1 MIVEKLPDLEKV
13 LSHLSYFSKE
23 KVLVQEVLSINKA
36 FVPILETGVI
46 NSFHETPVGLYLKVG
61 KNRVLFSNILK
72 EEGVSRVAT
81 NRRIIYE
88 NEAMV
93 AAWDSLFKGYES
105 RLMQSRV
112 DFLEQLNPLRV
123 FKQLC
128 KDRIPY
134 MADYQFEF
142 RNNTYLPIMHS

>member
-13 LSHLSYFSKE
+13 LSHLSCFSKE

-36 FVPILETGVI
+36 YIPVLEVGI
-46 NSFHETPVGLYLKVG
+46 MNSFHETPNGLYAKVG
-61 KNRVLFSNILK
+61 ESRVLFSNLLK
-72 EEGVSRVAT
+72 EGGVSRVST

-88 NEAMV
+88 NAAMI
-93 AAWDSLFKGYES
+93 AAWDSLFKDYEI
-105 RLMQSRV
+105 RLMQTRV
-112 DFLEQLNPLRV
+112 DSLEQLNPLRF

-142 RNNTYLPIMHS
+142 RNGTYLPLG